1 MSDSPT
7 VNSTRRRITL
17 TVVAAVTLGIG
28 LVVHLGVSGMIGDI
42 VGDALYAVLIY
53 VLVAFLAP
61 RRPRPA
67 IAVAA
72 FVFCAAVELLQLT
85 GLPASGQPCSR
96 RSVSS
101 SARASMSATSRC
113 TPARSPWRPSSTWSS
128 PAHPPVPGP
137 RTPQGAL
144 PKESALCE
152 EMLTQPTSVR

>member
-17 TVVAAVTLGIG
+17 AVVAAVTVGIG

-53 VLVAFLAP
+53 LLVAFLAP

-67 IAVAA
+67 IAVVA

-85 GLPASGQPCSR
+85 GLPREWATLFPPIRLVLGSGFDVR
-96 RSVSS
+96 DLAVY
-101 SARASMSATSRC
+101 AGAVAVAALVDVVVTRASAGSGPTNATG
-113 TPARSPWRPSSTWSS
+113 RP
-128 PAHPPVPGP
+128 PEGERPV
-137 RTPQGAL
+137 
-144 PKESALCE
+144 
-152 EMLTQPTSVR
+152 